1 MAVGFRK
8 PQEFCGGLETFSL
21 PTRPTEDRPL
31 IVGKYT
37 SMDTARIQ
45 VKAGNGGNG
54 CISFRREKF
63 VPRGG
68 PDGGDGGN
76 GGNVVFV
83 ATLGMS
89 TLIDLRHNPRQVAE
103 NGGHGTGKQK
113 HGADGA
119 DRIIKVPAGTIVRD
133 QDTLEMLADLT
144 EPNQA
149 VVVARGGIGG
159 KGNAHFKSSTFQAP
173 RVAERGEPGEEREIS
188 LEVKLIAD
196 VGLLGYPNAGKSTL
210 LARTSAATP
219 KIAAY
224 PFTTLRPNLG
234 VVRIDREQNFIL
246 ADIPGLIEGAHKGA
260 GLGHQFLRHIERTK
274 MLIHVI
280 DLSATDGRD
289 PIEDY
294 ERLNQELGHYNDL
307 LTKLPQI
314 IAVNKIDMPEAKA
327 NLARV
332 EGYFGQRKIF
342 PISAITGEGVNLLMQ
357 QAYRSLLYL
366 EARAREEAE
375 TTITFEHELPPE
387 PAARFELTKTADRFI
402 ISGAEPRRAVLMTDM
417 GNEQALILLYRK
429 LKNMGVMNA
438 LAREG
443 AAEGDTVQID
453 EFEFTYSPRAMQS
466 N

>member
-1 MAVGFRK
+1 
-8 PQEFCGGLETFSL
+8 
-21 PTRPTEDRPL
+21 
-31 IVGKYT
+31 
-37 SMDTARIQ
+37 MDTARIQ
-45 VKAGNGGNG
+45 IKAGNGGNG

-68 PDGGDGGN
+68 PDGGDGGS
-76 GGNVVFV
+76 GGNVILT

-89 TLIDLRHNPRQVAE
+89 TLIDLHHNPRQVAG
-103 NGGHGTGKQK
+103 NGGHGTGKQRD
-113 HGADGA
+113 GADGA
-119 DRIIKVPAGTIVRD
+119 DCVVKVPAGTIVRD
-133 QDTLEMLADLT
+133 SETAEQLADLT
-144 EPNQA
+144 EPDQI

-159 KGNAHFKSSTFQAP
+159 KGNARFKSSTFQAP
-173 RVAERGEPGEEREIS
+173 RVAEKGEPGEEREIS
-188 LEVKLIAD
+188 LEIKLIAD
-196 VGLLGYPNAGKSTL
+196 VGLVGYPNAGKSTL

-234 VVRIDREQNFIL
+234 VVRINREQNFVL

-289 PIEDY
+289 PIKDY
-294 ERLNQELGHYNDL
+294 EQLNLELGHYNEL

-314 IAVNKIDMPEAKA
+314 IALNKIDMPEAEA

-332 EGYFGQRKIF
+332 QAYFGKRKVF
-342 PISAITGEGVNLLMQ
+342 PISAITGDGVNALMQ
-357 QAYRSLLYL
+357 QAYRSLQHL
-366 EARAREEAE
+366 EARARKEAE
-375 TTITFEHELPPE
+375 TTIILEQELPPE
-387 PAARFELTKTADRFI
+387 PSARFELVETEAGFAVT
-402 ISGAEPRRAVLMTDM
+402 GAEPRRAVLMTDM
-417 GNEQALILLYRK
+417 ENEQALILLYRK

-438 LAREG
+438 LARAG
-443 AAEGDTVQID
+443 AVEGDTVQID
-453 EFEFTYSPRAMQS
+453 EFEFTYSPKAMQS

>member
-1 MAVGFRK
+1 
-8 PQEFCGGLETFSL
+8 
-21 PTRPTEDRPL
+21 
-31 IVGKYT
+31 
-37 SMDTARIQ
+37 MDTAKIQ

-54 CISFRREKF
+54 CISFRREKY

-76 GGNVVFV
+76 GGNVVII

-103 NGGHGTGKQK
+103 NGGHGTGKQRD
-113 HGADGA
+113 GADGA
-119 DRIIKVPAGTIVRD
+119 DRVVRVPTGTIVRD
-133 QDTLEMLADLT
+133 LETAEPLADLT
-144 EPNQA
+144 EPDET

-159 KGNAHFKSSTFQAP
+159 KGNARFKSSTFQAP
-173 RVAERGEPGEEREIS
+173 RVAEKGEPGAEREIS

-196 VGLLGYPNAGKSTL
+196 IGLVGYPNAGKSTL

-234 VVRIDREQNFIL
+234 VVRINREQNFVL

-260 GLGHQFLRHIERTK
+260 GLGHQFLRHIERTR

-294 ERLNQELGHYNDL
+294 EQLNLELGHYNEL

-314 IAVNKIDMPEAKA
+314 IALNKIDMPDAAA
-327 NLARV
+327 NLERV
-332 EGYFGQRKIF
+332 QTYFGKRKVF
-342 PISAITGEGVNLLMQ
+342 PISAVTGEGVNPLMQ
-357 QAYRSLLYL
+357 QAYRSLQYL

-375 TTITFEHELPPE
+375 TTIVFEQDFPAE
-387 PAARFELTKTADRFI
+387 PRARFELSETKEGFI
-402 ISGAEPRRAVLMTDM
+402 VSGAEPRRAVLMTDM
-417 GNEQALILLYRK
+417 ENEQALILLYRK
-429 LKNMGVMNA
+429 LKNMGVINA
-438 LAREG
+438 LERAG
-443 AAEGDTVQID
+443 AVEGDTIQID

-466 N
+466 G

>member
-1 MAVGFRK
+1 
-8 PQEFCGGLETFSL
+8 
-21 PTRPTEDRPL
+21 
-31 IVGKYT
+31 
-37 SMDTARIQ
+37 MDTAKIQ
-45 VKAGNGGNG
+45 VKAGDGGNG
-54 CISFRREKF
+54 CISFRREKY

-76 GGNVVFV
+76 GGNVVII

-103 NGGHGTGKQK
+103 KGGHGTGKQRD
-113 HGADGA
+113 GADGA
-119 DRIIKVPAGTIVRD
+119 NRVVRVPTGTIVRD
-133 QDTLEMLADLT
+133 LETAEPLADLT
-144 EPNQA
+144 EPDET

-159 KGNAHFKSSTFQAP
+159 KGNARFKSSTFQAP
-173 RVAERGEPGEEREIS
+173 RVAEKGEPGEEREIS

-196 VGLLGYPNAGKSTL
+196 IGLVGYPNAGKSTL

-234 VVRIDREQNFIL
+234 VVRINREQNFVL

-289 PIEDY
+289 PIKDY
-294 ERLNQELGHYNDL
+294 EQLNLELRHYNEL

-314 IAVNKIDMPEAKA
+314 IALNKIDMPEAAA
-327 NLARV
+327 NLERV
-332 EGYFGQRKIF
+332 QTYFGKRKVF
-342 PISAITGEGVNLLMQ
+342 PISAVTGEGVNPLMQ
-357 QAYRSLLYL
+357 QAYRSLQYL

-375 TTITFEHELPPE
+375 TTIVFEQDFPAE
-387 PAARFELTKTADRFI
+387 PRARFELSETTEGFI
-402 ISGAEPRRAVLMTDM
+402 VSGAEPRRAVLMTDM
-417 GNEQALILLYRK
+417 ENEQALILLYRK
-429 LKNMGVMNA
+429 LKKMGVINA
-438 LAREG
+438 LERAG
-443 AAEGDTVQID
+443 AVEGDTIQID

-466 N
+466 G

>member
-1 MAVGFRK
+1 
-8 PQEFCGGLETFSL
+8 
-21 PTRPTEDRPL
+21 
-31 IVGKYT
+31 
-37 SMDTARIQ
+37 MDTARIQ

-76 GGNVVFV
+76 GGNVILT

-89 TLIDLRHNPRQVAE
+89 TLIDLHHNPRQVAG
-103 NGGHGTGKQK
+103 NGGHGTGKQRN
-113 HGADGA
+113 GADGA
-119 DRIIKVPAGTIVRD
+119 DCVVKVPAGTIVRD
-133 QDTLEMLADLT
+133 YDTAETFADLT
-144 EPNQA
+144 EANQT

-159 KGNAHFKSSTFQAP
+159 KGNARFKSSTFQAP
-173 RVAERGEPGEEREIS
+173 RVAEKGEPGEEREIS
-188 LEVKLIAD
+188 LEIKLIAD
-196 VGLLGYPNAGKSTL
+196 VGLVGYPNAGKSTL

-234 VVRIDREQNFIL
+234 VVRINREQNFVL

-289 PIEDY
+289 PIKDY
-294 ERLNQELGHYNDL
+294 EQLNLELGRYNEL

-314 IAVNKIDMPEAKA
+314 IALNKIDMSEAEA

-332 EGYFGQRKIF
+332 QAYFGKRKVF
-342 PISAITGEGVNLLMQ
+342 PISAITGDGVNTLMQ
-357 QAYRSLLYL
+357 QAYRSLQHLA
-366 EARAREEAE
+366 ARARKEAE
-375 TTITFEHELPPE
+375 TTIILEQELPPE
-387 PAARFELTKTADRFI
+387 PSARFELVETKEGFAVT
-402 ISGAEPRRAVLMTDM
+402 GAEPRRAVLMTDM
-417 GNEQALILLYRK
+417 ENEQALILLYRK

-438 LAREG
+438 LARAG
-443 AAEGDTVQID
+443 AVEGDTVQID
-453 EFEFTYSPRAMQS
+453 EFEFTYSPKAMQS

>member
-1 MAVGFRK
+1 
-8 PQEFCGGLETFSL
+8 
-21 PTRPTEDRPL
+21 
-31 IVGKYT
+31 
-37 SMDTARIQ
+37 MDTARIQ

-76 GGNVVFV
+76 GGNVILI

-89 TLIDLRHNPRQVAE
+89 TLIDLHHNPRQVAE
-103 NGGHGTGKQK
+103 NGGHGTGKQRD
-113 HGADGA
+113 GADGTNCVV
-119 DRIIKVPAGTIVRD
+119 KVPAGTIVRD
-133 QDTLEMLADLT
+133 YDTTETLADLT
-144 EPNQA
+144 EPDES

-159 KGNAHFKSSTFQAP
+159 KGNARFKSSTFQAP
-173 RVAERGEPGEEREIS
+173 RVAEKGEPGEEREIS
-188 LEVKLIAD
+188 LEIKLIAD
-196 VGLLGYPNAGKSTL
+196 VGLVGYPNAGKSTL

-234 VVRIDREQNFIL
+234 VVRINREQNFVL

-289 PIEDY
+289 PIKDY
-294 ERLNQELGHYNDL
+294 EQLNLELGHYNEL

-314 IAVNKIDMPEAKA
+314 IALNKIDMPEAEA
-327 NLARV
+327 NLERV
-332 EGYFGQRKIF
+332 QAYFGKRKVF
-342 PISAITGEGVNLLMQ
+342 PISAITGAGVNQLMQ
-357 QAYRSLLYL
+357 QAYRSLQYL
-366 EARAREEAE
+366 EARARKEAE
-375 TTITFEHELPPE
+375 TTIILDQELPSE
-387 PAARFELTKTADRFI
+387 PSARFELVETEEGFAVT
-402 ISGAEPRRAVLMTDM
+402 GAEPRRAVLMTDM
-417 GNEQALILLYRK
+417 ENEQALILLYRK

-438 LAREG
+438 LARAG
-443 AAEGDTVQID
+443 AVEGDTVQID
-453 EFEFTYSPRAMQS
+453 EFEFTYSPKAMQS

>member
-1 MAVGFRK
+1 
-8 PQEFCGGLETFSL
+8 
-21 PTRPTEDRPL
+21 
-31 IVGKYT
+31 
-37 SMDTARIQ
+37 MDTARIQ

-76 GGNVVFV
+76 GGNVILI

-89 TLIDLRHNPRQVAE
+89 TLIDLHHNPRQIAE
-103 NGGHGTGKQK
+103 NGGHGIGKK
-113 HGADGA
+113 RDGADGV
-119 DRIIKVPAGTIVRD
+119 DCVVKVPAGTIVRD
-133 QDTLEMLADLT
+133 YDTTETLADLT
-144 EPNQA
+144 EPDES

-159 KGNAHFKSSTFQAP
+159 KGNARFKSSTFQAP
-173 RVAERGEPGEEREIS
+173 RVAEKGEPGEEREIS
-188 LEVKLIAD
+188 LEIKLIAD
-196 VGLLGYPNAGKSTL
+196 VGLVGYPNAGKSTL

-234 VVRIDREQNFIL
+234 VVRINREQNFVL

-289 PIEDY
+289 PIKDY
-294 ERLNQELGHYNDL
+294 EQLNLELGHYNEL

-327 NLARV
+327 NLKQIQ
-332 EGYFGQRKIF
+332 EYFGNRKIF
-342 PISAITGEGVNLLMQ
+342 AISAITGDGVNPLMQ
-357 QAYRSLLYL
+357 QTYRSLQYL
-366 EARAREEAE
+366 ETRARKEAA
-375 TTITFEHELPPE
+375 TTITFEQELPPE
-387 PAARFELTKTADRFI
+387 PSARFELIETEEGFLVT
-402 ISGAEPRRAVLMTDM
+402 GAEPRRAVLMTDM
-417 GNEQALILLYRK
+417 ENEQALILLYRK
-429 LKNMGVMNA
+429 LKNMGVINA
-438 LAREG
+438 LARAG
-443 AAEGDTVQID
+443 AVEGDTVQID
-453 EFEFTYSPRAMQS
+453 EFEFTYSPKAMRS
-466 N
+466 S

>member
-1 MAVGFRK
+1 
-8 PQEFCGGLETFSL
+8 
-21 PTRPTEDRPL
+21 
-31 IVGKYT
+31 
-37 SMDTARIQ
+37 MDTARIQ

-54 CISFRREKF
+54 CISFRREKY

-76 GGNVVFV
+76 GGNVVLT

-103 NGGHGTGKQK
+103 NGGHGTGKQRD
-113 HGADGA
+113 GADGA
-119 DRIIKVPAGTIVRD
+119 DRVVRVPTGTIVRD
-133 QDTLEMLADLT
+133 LETAELLADLT
-144 EPNQA
+144 EPDET

-159 KGNAHFKSSTFQAP
+159 KGNARFKSSTFQAP
-173 RVAERGEPGEEREIS
+173 RVAEKGEPGAEREIS

-196 VGLLGYPNAGKSTL
+196 IGLVGYPNAGKSTL

-234 VVRIDREQNFIL
+234 VVRINREQNFVL

-294 ERLNQELGHYNDL
+294 EQLNLELRHYNEL
-307 LTKLPQI
+307 LTKLP
-314 IAVNKIDMPEAKA
+314 A
-327 NLARV
+327 NYCPQQNRYAGRCS
-332 EGYFGQRKIF
+332 EFG
-342 PISAITGEGVNLLMQ
+342 T
-357 QAYRSLLYL
+357 RS
-366 EARAREEAE
+366 
-375 TTITFEHELPPE
+375 
-387 PAARFELTKTADRFI
+387 K
-402 ISGAEPRRAVLMTDM
+402 VLW
-417 GNEQALILLYRK
+417 
-429 LKNMGVMNA
+429 
-438 LAREG
+438 
-443 AAEGDTVQID
+443 
-453 EFEFTYSPRAMQS
+453 
-466 N
+466 

>member
-1 MAVGFRK
+1 
-8 PQEFCGGLETFSL
+8 
-21 PTRPTEDRPL
+21 
-31 IVGKYT
+31 
-37 SMDTARIQ
+37 MDTARIQ
-45 VKAGNGGNG
+45 VKAGKGGNG

-76 GGNVVFV
+76 GGNVILT

-89 TLIDLRHNPRQVAE
+89 TLIDLHHNPRQVAE
-103 NGGHGTGKQK
+103 NGGHGTGKQRD
-113 HGADGA
+113 GADGT
-119 DRIIKVPAGTIVRD
+119 DCVVKVPAGTIVRD
-133 QDTLEMLADLT
+133 YDTTETLADLT
-144 EPNQA
+144 EPDES

-159 KGNAHFKSSTFQAP
+159 KGNARFKSSTFQAP
-173 RVAERGEPGEEREIS
+173 RVAEKGEPGEEREIS
-188 LEVKLIAD
+188 LEIKLIAD
-196 VGLLGYPNAGKSTL
+196 VGLVGYPNAGKSTL

-234 VVRIDREQNFIL
+234 VVRINREQNFVL

-289 PIEDY
+289 PIKDY
-294 ERLNQELGHYNDL
+294 EQLNLELGHYNEL

-314 IAVNKIDMPEAKA
+314 IALNKIDMPEAEA

-332 EGYFGQRKIF
+332 QAYFGKRKVF
-342 PISAITGEGVNLLMQ
+342 PISAITGAGVNPLMQ
-357 QAYRSLLYL
+357 QAYRSLQYL
-366 EARAREEAE
+366 EARARKEAE
-375 TTITFEHELPPE
+375 TTIILEPELPPE
-387 PAARFELTKTADRFI
+387 PSARFELVETEEGFAVT
-402 ISGAEPRRAVLMTDM
+402 GAEPRRAVLMTDM
-417 GNEQALILLYRK
+417 ENEQALILLYRK

-438 LAREG
+438 LARAG
-443 AAEGDTVQID
+443 AVEGDTVQID
-453 EFEFTYSPRAMQS
+453 EFEFTYSPKAMQS

>member
-1 MAVGFRK
+1 
-8 PQEFCGGLETFSL
+8 
-21 PTRPTEDRPL
+21 
-31 IVGKYT
+31 
-37 SMDTARIQ
+37 MDTARIQ
-45 VKAGNGGNG
+45 VKAGDGGNG

-76 GGNVVFV
+76 GGNVVLI

-103 NGGHGTGKQK
+103 NGGHGTGKQRD
-113 HGADGA
+113 GADGT

-144 EPNQA
+144 APDQA

-188 LEVKLIAD
+188 LEIKLIAD
-196 VGLLGYPNAGKSTL
+196 VGLVGYPNAGKSTL

-219 KIAAY
+219 KIASY

-260 GLGHQFLRHIERTK
+260 GLGHQFLRHVERTK

-294 ERLNQELGHYNDL
+294 EQLNQELGHYNAL

-327 NLARV
+327 NLRRV
-332 EGYFGQRKIF
+332 QEYFGKLKIF
-342 PISAITGEGVNLLMQ
+342 PISAVTGEGVNPLMQ
-357 QAYRSLLYL
+357 QAYRSLQYL

-387 PAARFELTKTADRFI
+387 PPARFELVKTEERFVI
-402 ISGAEPRRAVLMTDM
+402 RGAEPRRAVLMTDI
-417 GNEQALILLYRK
+417 GNEQGLILLYRK
-429 LKNMGVMNA
+429 LKNMGVINA

-443 AAEGDTVQID
+443 AVEGDTVQID

-466 N
+466 S

>member
-1 MAVGFRK
+1 
-8 PQEFCGGLETFSL
+8 
-21 PTRPTEDRPL
+21 
-31 IVGKYT
+31 
-37 SMDTARIQ
+37 MDTARIQ

-76 GGNVVFV
+76 GGNVVLI

-89 TLIDLRHNPRQVAE
+89 TLIDLHHNPRQVAE
-103 NGGHGTGKQK
+103 NGGHGTGKQRD
-113 HGADGA
+113 GADGA
-119 DRIIKVPAGTIVRD
+119 NCVVKVPTGTIIRD
-133 QDTLEMLADLT
+133 FDTDETLADLT
-144 EPNQA
+144 EPDQT

-159 KGNAHFKSSTFQAP
+159 KGNARFKSSTFQAP
-173 RVAERGEPGEEREIS
+173 RVAEKGEPGEEREIS
-188 LEVKLIAD
+188 LEIKLIAD
-196 VGLLGYPNAGKSTL
+196 VGLVGYPNAGKSTL

-234 VVRIDREQNFIL
+234 VVRINREQNFVL

-289 PIEDY
+289 PIKDY
-294 ERLNQELGHYNDL
+294 EQLNLELGHYNEL

-314 IAVNKIDMPEAKA
+314 IAVNKIDMPEAQA
-327 NLARV
+327 NLTHV
-332 EGYFGQRKIF
+332 QEYFGNRKIF
-342 PISAITGEGVNLLMQ
+342 PISAITGDGVNPLMQ
-357 QAYRSLLYL
+357 QAYRSLQYL
-366 EARAREEAE
+366 ETRARKEAE
-375 TTITFEHELPPE
+375 TTIILEQELPPE
-387 PAARFELTKTADRFI
+387 PSARFELVETDEGFVVT
-402 ISGAEPRRAVLMTDM
+402 GVEPRRAVLMTDM
-417 GNEQALILLYRK
+417 ENEQALILLYRK

-438 LAREG
+438 LARAG
-443 AAEGDTVQID
+443 AVEGDTVQID
-453 EFEFTYSPRAMQS
+453 EFEFTYSPKAMQS
-466 N
+466 S

>member
-1 MAVGFRK
+1 
-8 PQEFCGGLETFSL
+8 
-21 PTRPTEDRPL
+21 
-31 IVGKYT
+31 
-37 SMDTARIQ
+37 MDTARIQ

-76 GGNVVFV
+76 GGNVILI

-89 TLIDLRHNPRQVAE
+89 TLIDLHHNPRQVAE
-103 NGGHGTGKQK
+103 NGGHGTGKQRD
-113 HGADGA
+113 GADGT
-119 DRIIKVPAGTIVRD
+119 DCVVKVPAGTLVRD
-133 QDTLEMLADLT
+133 LDTTELLADLT
-144 EPNQA
+144 APDES

-159 KGNAHFKSSTFQAP
+159 KGNARFKSSTFQAP
-173 RVAERGEPGEEREIS
+173 RVAEKGEPGEEREIS
-188 LEVKLIAD
+188 LEIKLIAD
-196 VGLLGYPNAGKSTL
+196 IGLVGYPNAGKSTL

-234 VVRIDREQNFIL
+234 VVRINREQNFVL

-289 PIEDY
+289 PITDY
-294 ERLNQELGHYNDL
+294 EQLNLELGHYNEL

-314 IAVNKIDMPEAKA
+314 IALNKIDMPEAEA
-327 NLARV
+327 NLERV
-332 EGYFGQRKIF
+332 QAYFGKRKVF
-342 PISAITGEGVNLLMQ
+342 AISAITGAGVNQLMQ
-357 QAYRSLLYL
+357 QAYRSLQYL
-366 EARAREEAE
+366 EARARKEAE
-375 TTITFEHELPPE
+375 TTITLEQELPPE
-387 PAARFELTKTADRFI
+387 PSARFELIETEEGFVVT
-402 ISGAEPRRAVLMTDM
+402 GAEPRRAVLMTDM
-417 GNEQALILLYRK
+417 ENEQALILLYRK

-438 LAREG
+438 LARAG
-443 AAEGDTVQID
+443 AVEGDTVQID
-453 EFEFTYSPRAMQS
+453 EFAFNYSPKAMQS

>member
-1 MAVGFRK
+1 
-8 PQEFCGGLETFSL
+8 
-21 PTRPTEDRPL
+21 
-31 IVGKYT
+31 
-37 SMDTARIQ
+37 MDTAKIQ

-68 PDGGDGGN
+68 PDGGDGGS
-76 GGNVVFV
+76 GGNVVLA

-103 NGGHGTGKQK
+103 NGGHGTGKQR
-113 HGADGA
+113 HGADGG
-119 DRIIKVPAGTIVRD
+119 DRTIKVPAGTIVRD
-133 QDTLEMLADLT
+133 HDTLEMLADLT
-144 EPNQA
+144 HPDQT

-173 RVAERGEPGEEREIS
+173 RVAEKGEPGEEREIS

-196 VGLLGYPNAGKSTL
+196 VGLVGYPNAGKSTL

-219 KIAAY
+219 KIAPY

-294 ERLNQELGHYNDL
+294 EQLNQELGHYNAL

-314 IAVNKIDMPEAKA
+314 IAVNKIDMPEAQA
-327 NLARV
+327 NLRRV
-332 EGYFGQRKIF
+332 QEYFDKRKIF
-342 PISAITGEGVNLLMQ
+342 PVSAVTGEGVNALMQ
-357 QAYRSLLYL
+357 QAYRSLQYL
-366 EARAREEAE
+366 EVRAQKEAE
-375 TTITFEHELPPE
+375 TTITFEHELPLE
-387 PAARFELTKTADRFI
+387 PAARFELAKTEDGFTV
-402 ISGAEPRRAVLMTDM
+402 SGAEPRRAVLMTDM

-438 LAREG
+438 LARAG
-443 AAEGDTVQID
+443 AVEGDTVEID
-453 EFEFTYSPRAMQS
+453 EFEFTYSPRAMRS
-466 N
+466 D

>member
-1 MAVGFRK
+1 
-8 PQEFCGGLETFSL
+8 
-21 PTRPTEDRPL
+21 
-31 IVGKYT
+31 
-37 SMDTARIQ
+37 MDTARIQ

-76 GGNVVFV
+76 GGNIVLI

-103 NGGHGTGKQK
+103 NGGHGTGKQR
-113 HGADGA
+113 HGADGG

-133 QDTLEMLADLT
+133 QETLEMLADLT
-144 EPNQA
+144 APDQT

-173 RVAERGEPGEEREIS
+173 RVAEKGEPGEEREIS

-196 VGLLGYPNAGKSTL
+196 VGLVGYPNAGKSTL

-219 KIAAY
+219 KIAPY

-289 PIEDY
+289 PD
-294 ERLNQELGHYNDL
+294 
-307 LTKLPQI
+307 
-314 IAVNKIDMPEAKA
+314 
-327 NLARV
+327 
-332 EGYFGQRKIF
+332 
-342 PISAITGEGVNLLMQ
+342 
-357 QAYRSLLYL
+357 
-366 EARAREEAE
+366 
-375 TTITFEHELPPE
+375 
-387 PAARFELTKTADRFI
+387 
-402 ISGAEPRRAVLMTDM
+402 
-417 GNEQALILLYRK
+417 
-429 LKNMGVMNA
+429 
-438 LAREG
+438 
-443 AAEGDTVQID
+443 
-453 EFEFTYSPRAMQS
+453 
-466 N
+466 

>member
-1 MAVGFRK
+1 
-8 PQEFCGGLETFSL
+8 
-21 PTRPTEDRPL
+21 
-31 IVGKYT
+31 
-37 SMDTARIQ
+37 MDTARIQ
-45 VKAGNGGNG
+45 VKAGDGGNG

-68 PDGGDGGN
+68 PDGGDGGS
-76 GGNVVFV
+76 GGNIVLI

-103 NGGHGTGKQK
+103 NGGHGAGKQRD
-113 HGADGA
+113 GADGT
-119 DRIIKVPAGTIVRD
+119 DRVIKVPAGTIVRD

-144 EPNQA
+144 EPDHT
-149 VVVARGGIGG
+149 VVVARGGVGG
-159 KGNAHFKSSTFQAP
+159 KGNAHFKSSTFRAP
-173 RVAERGEPGEEREIS
+173 RVAEKGEPGEEREIS
-188 LEVKLIAD
+188 LEIKLIAD
-196 VGLLGYPNAGKSTL
+196 VGLVGYPNAGKSTL

-219 KIAAY
+219 KIAPY

-260 GLGHQFLRHIERTK
+260 GLGHEFLRHIERTK

-294 ERLNQELGHYNDL
+294 EQLNRELGHYNAL

-314 IAVNKIDMPEAKA
+314 IAINKIDMPEAQG

-332 EGYFGQRKIF
+332 QEYFNKRKIF
-342 PISAITGEGVNLLMQ
+342 PISAVTGEGVNPLMQ
-357 QAYRSLLYL
+357 QAYRSLQYL
-366 EARAREEAE
+366 EARAREESE

-387 PAARFELTKTADRFI
+387 PPARFEVVKAEDGFI
-402 ISGAEPRRAVLMTDM
+402 VSGAEPRRAVLMTDM
-417 GNEQALILLYRK
+417 DNEQGLILLYRK
-429 LKNMGVMNA
+429 LKNMGVINA
-438 LAREG
+438 LARAG
-443 AAEGDTVQID
+443 AVEGDTVQID

-466 N
+466 S

>member
-1 MAVGFRK
+1 
-8 PQEFCGGLETFSL
+8 
-21 PTRPTEDRPL
+21 
-31 IVGKYT
+31 
-37 SMDTARIQ
+37 
-45 VKAGNGGNG
+45 
-54 CISFRREKF
+54 
-63 VPRGG
+63 
-68 PDGGDGGN
+68 
-76 GGNVVFV
+76 
-83 ATLGMS
+83 MS

-103 NGGHGTGKQK
+103 NGGHGTGKQRD
-113 HGADGA
+113 GADGV
-119 DRIIKVPAGTIVRD
+119 DRVIKVPAGTIVRD

-144 EPNQA
+144 EPDQT

-188 LEVKLIAD
+188 LEIKLIAD
-196 VGLLGYPNAGKSTL
+196 VGLVGYPNAGKSTL

-219 KIAAY
+219 KIAPY

-280 DLSATDGRD
+280 DLSAADGRD
-289 PIEDY
+289 PIADY
-294 ERLNQELGHYNDL
+294 EQLNRELGHYNTL
-307 LTKLPQI
+307 LTELPQI

-327 NLARV
+327 NLTRV
-332 EGYFGQRKIF
+332 QAYFGKRKIF
-342 PISAITGEGVNLLMQ
+342 PISAVTGEGVNPLMQ
-357 QAYRSLLYL
+357 QAYRSLQYL
-366 EARAREEAE
+366 ESRAREEAE
-375 TTITFEHELPPE
+375 TTIRFEHELPPE
-387 PAARFELTKTADRFI
+387 PPARFEVVKVEEGFI
-402 ISGAEPRRAVLMTDM
+402 VSGAEPRRAVLMTDM
-417 GNEQALILLYRK
+417 DNEQGLILLYRK
-429 LKNMGVMNA
+429 LKNMGVINA

-443 AAEGDTVQID
+443 AVEGDTVQID

>member
-1 MAVGFRK
+1 
-8 PQEFCGGLETFSL
+8 
-21 PTRPTEDRPL
+21 
-31 IVGKYT
+31 
-37 SMDTARIQ
+37 MDTARIQ
-45 VKAGNGGNG
+45 VKAGDGGNG

-76 GGNVVFV
+76 GGNVILV

-89 TLIDLRHNPRQVAE
+89 TLIDLRHNPRQVAK
-103 NGGHGTGKQK
+103 NGGHGTGKQRD
-113 HGADGA
+113 GADGEN
-119 DRIIKVPAGTIVRD
+119 RIIKVPAGTIVRD

-144 EPNQA
+144 VPDQT

-173 RVAERGEPGEEREIS
+173 RVAEKGEPGEEREVS

-196 VGLLGYPNAGKSTL
+196 VGLVGYPNAGKSTL

-219 KIAAY
+219 KIAPY

-294 ERLNQELGHYNDL
+294 EQLNRELGRYNAL

-327 NLARV
+327 NLTRV
-332 EGYFGQRKIF
+332 QEYFDKRKIF
-342 PISAITGEGVNLLMQ
+342 PISAVTGEGVNPLMQ
-357 QAYRSLLYL
+357 QTYRSLQYL
-366 EARAREEAE
+366 ETRAREEAE

-387 PAARFELTKTADRFI
+387 PPARFELLRTEEGFVI
-402 ISGAEPRRAVLMTDM
+402 NGAEPRRAVLMTDM

-443 AAEGDTVQID
+443 AEEGDTVQID
-453 EFEFTYSPRAMQS
+453 EFEFTYSPRARQS

>member
-1 MAVGFRK
+1 
-8 PQEFCGGLETFSL
+8 
-21 PTRPTEDRPL
+21 
-31 IVGKYT
+31 
-37 SMDTARIQ
+37 MDTARIQ

-76 GGNVVFV
+76 GGNVTLT

-89 TLIDLRHNPRQVAE
+89 TLIDLHHNPRQVAG
-103 NGGHGTGKQK
+103 NGGHGTGKQRD
-113 HGADGA
+113 GADGA
-119 DRIIKVPAGTIVRD
+119 DCIVKVPAGTIVRD
-133 QDTLEMLADLT
+133 FDTAEQLADLT
-144 EPNQA
+144 EPNQT

-159 KGNAHFKSSTFQAP
+159 KGNARFKSSTFQAP
-173 RVAERGEPGEEREIS
+173 RVAEKGEPGEEREIS
-188 LEVKLIAD
+188 LEIKLIAD
-196 VGLLGYPNAGKSTL
+196 IGLVGYPNAGKSTL

-234 VVRIDREQNFIL
+234 VVRINREQNFVL

-289 PIEDY
+289 PIENY
-294 ERLNQELGHYNDL
+294 EQLNLELDHYDAL

-314 IAVNKIDMPEAKA
+314 IAVNKIDMPEAQA
-327 NLARV
+327 NLTRV
-332 EGYFGQRKIF
+332 QAYFGNRKIF
-342 PISAITGEGVNLLMQ
+342 PISAITGDGVNPLMQ
-357 QAYRSLLYL
+357 QAYRSLQYL
-366 EARAREEAE
+366 ETRARKEAE
-375 TTITFEHELPPE
+375 TTITLEQELPPE
-387 PAARFELTKTADRFI
+387 PSARFELIETEEGFLVT
-402 ISGAEPRRAVLMTDM
+402 GAEPRRAVLMTDM
-417 GNEQALILLYRK
+417 ENEQALILLYRK

-438 LAREG
+438 LARAG
-443 AAEGDTVQID
+443 AVEGDTVQID
-453 EFEFTYSPRAMQS
+453 EFEFTYSPKAMQS

>member
-1 MAVGFRK
+1 
-8 PQEFCGGLETFSL
+8 
-21 PTRPTEDRPL
+21 
-31 IVGKYT
+31 
-37 SMDTARIQ
+37 MDTAKIQ

-54 CISFRREKF
+54 CISFRREKY

-68 PDGGDGGN
+68 PDGGDGGS
-76 GGNVVFV
+76 GGNVILT

-103 NGGHGTGKQK
+103 KGGHGTGKQRD
-113 HGADGA
+113 GADGA
-119 DRIIKVPAGTIVRD
+119 DRVIRVPTGTIVRD
-133 QDTLEMLADLT
+133 LETTELLADLT
-144 EPNQA
+144 EPGET

-173 RVAERGEPGEEREIS
+173 RVAEKGEPGAEREIT

-196 VGLLGYPNAGKSTL
+196 IGLVGYPNAGKSTL

-234 VVRIDREQNFIL
+234 VVRINREQNFVL

-289 PIEDY
+289 PIKDY
-294 ERLNQELGHYNDL
+294 EQLNLELKHYNEL

-314 IAVNKIDMPEAKA
+314 IALNKIDMPDAAA
-327 NLARV
+327 NLERV
-332 EGYFGQRKIF
+332 QAYFDKRKVF
-342 PISAITGEGVNLLMQ
+342 PISAVTGEGVNSLMQ
-357 QAYRSLLYL
+357 QAYRSLQYL

-375 TTITFEHELPPE
+375 TTIVFEQEFPPE
-387 PAARFELTKTADRFI
+387 PRARFELSETKEGFI
-402 ISGAEPRRAVLMTDM
+402 VSGAEPRRAVLMTDM
-417 GNEQALILLYRK
+417 ENEQALILLYRK

-438 LAREG
+438 LERAG
-443 AAEGDTVQID
+443 AVEGDTIQID

-466 N
+466 G